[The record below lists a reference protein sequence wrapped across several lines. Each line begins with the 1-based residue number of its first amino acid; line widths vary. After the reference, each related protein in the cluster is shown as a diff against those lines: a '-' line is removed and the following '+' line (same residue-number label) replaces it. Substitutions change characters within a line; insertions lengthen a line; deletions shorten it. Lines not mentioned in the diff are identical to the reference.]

1 MSAEKNNILLQPQ
14 RSRLL
19 GFIQKRIASPE
30 DAEDVL
36 QDVYL
41 QAMKHVNAL
50 DAIDNL
56 SGWLFR
62 IARNKII
69 DRYRRKK
76 TEVSIDADDENGR
89 SLHDLLNIETD
100 ETRDDETRG
109 FVMQAI
115 QEGIDE
121 LPKAQK
127 SVFIAQVIEGKT
139 FRRISEESGESIN
152 TLLARKRY
160 AVQYLQKRLKYL
172 LDIIY
177 NQ

>member
-1 MSAEKNNILLQPQ
+1 MNVEESEKLLKPQ

-19 GFIQKRIASPE
+19 AFIQKRIVSPE
-30 DAEDVL
+30 DVEDIL

-76 TEVSIDADDENGR
+76 AEVSMDADDENGR
-89 SLHDLLNIETD
+89 SLHDLLNVEPNSD
-100 ETRDDETRG
+100 WDDNTRE

-121 LPKAQK
+121 LPDAQRAL
-127 SVFIAQVIEGKT
+127 FIDQVINGKT
-139 FRRISEESGESIN
+139 FRQISKESGESIN

-160 AVQYLQKRLKYL
+160 AVRFLQKRLKYL
-172 LDIIY
+172 LNIIH

>member
-1 MSAEKNNILLQPQ
+1 
-14 RSRLL
+14 
-19 GFIQKRIASPE
+19 RIASPE
-30 DAEDVL
+30 DAEDIL

-41 QAMKHVNAL
+41 QAMKHINAL

-69 DRYRRKK
+69 DRYRSKK
-76 TEVSIDADDENGR
+76 TVISMDADDENGR
-89 SLHDLLNIETD
+89 SLHELLNLETD
-100 ETRDDETRG
+100 ETLDEDTRD

-121 LPKAQK
+121 LPQAQK

-139 FRRISEESGESIN
+139 FRQISEESGESIN

-160 AVQYLQKRLKYL
+160 AVQFLQKRLKFL
-172 LDIIY
+172 AEIIY